1 MNKLRRMTRIKQK
14 PAKKTNSWKPVEDR
28 QYRIIKEYSRLNFN
42 YQSVFRFKQ
51 KDLEHN
57 HITKV
62 YNQKISQ
69 TYVDKMM
76 DNLVDRRSID
86 LAVAFVEQDD
96 YHNNHL
102 HFAWNSTVPLSR
114 KQIANSMRTSIS
126 YVRDIRPILGVEDA
140 IAYFSKRIEAKGS
153 YHNIYYNNN

>member
-1 MNKLRRMTRIKQK
+1 MTRIKQK
-14 PAKKTNSWKPVEDR
+14 PAKTTDSWKPVEDR

-51 KDLEHN
+51 KELEHN

-69 TYVDKMM
+69 SYVDKMM

-102 HFAWNSTVPLSR
+102 HFAWRSTVVCTR
-114 KQIANSMRTSIS
+114 QQVANAIKTNL
-126 YVRDIRPILGVEDA
+126 YNLRDVLPIQGELKA
-140 IAYFSKRIEAKGS
+140 IEYFTKRVGKTGFYS
-153 YHNIYYNNN
+153 NIYA